1 MISLFYFHN
10 EFPQLNVYIALF
22 QTIARTGI
30 FDDNIDELSV
40 WLRQLQDTNDQSAA
54 VEFLESVIFKVCSL
68 YNIVVRVN
76 CSHGTQK
83 NCVCFEG
90 DEGSVHAD

>member
-1 MISLFYFHN
+1 M
-10 EFPQLNVYIALF
+10 YIALF

-40 WLRQLQDTNDQSAA
+40 WLRQLQHTNDQSAA
-54 VEFLESVIFKVCSL
+54 VEFLESVIFKVCSRL
-68 YNIVVRVN
+68 KIVVLRVN
-76 CSHGTQK
+76 SSQSNQS

-90 DEGSVHAD
+90 DEGSVHADRGSDAVR